1 MRRTHLFALA
11 LSASLAVTQVG
22 SFAESPAGGGPQTP
36 ESALAERRAAVD
48 AKASKLSAA
57 ELAREHYTVGVWA
70 REQRLED
77 AARAEFKAA
86 IAADP
91 GHEPSH
97 AALGD
102 VKIVDVKLGEK
113 WVPFDEAMKAKGLVF
128 RQDRWVLREEA
139 EILDLPAKERALRSE
154 QHAKVAK
161 LLGTYANGAAL
172 PRKLALESLGTIE
185 DRFKLEPMAYA
196 LRAKS
201 KDVRVLAA
209 QELGRLANRRA
220 LKPLI
225 YRAINDDDET
235 VRGAA
240 VDAAVAI
247 GDANLAAP
255 FVKALASEDA
265 EKRMAAAVAL
275 ARIGDARSV
284 RYLVWRL
291 EAYGGGGARGF
302 SFFGNQLTYIQ
313 DFDVEVAQ
321 TAFIADPV
329 VGTIQEGIVLDA
341 QVVGTQQISEWVERE
356 VYYGALAKLTGETDV
371 KKDTASWV
379 AWWREHG
386 EEFEKKALAAK

>member
-1 MRRTHLFALA
+1 MRRTHQFVLA
-11 LSASLAVTQVG
+11 LSASLALSRSGT
-22 SFAESPAGGGPQTP
+22 FAETPAGGGPQTP
-36 ESALAERRAAVD
+36 ESALAERRAAVA
-48 AKASKLSAA
+48 AKAEKLSAA
-57 ELAREHYTVGVWA
+57 DLAREHYTLGAWA

-86 IAADP
+86 LAADP
-91 GHEPSH
+91 AHEASH

-102 VKIVDVKLGEK
+102 VKLGET
-113 WVPFDEAMKAKGLVF
+113 WVPFEDAMKAKGLVF

-154 QHAKVAK
+154 QHAKVTK

-172 PRKLALESLGTIE
+172 PRKLALESLGTVE

-225 YRAINDDDET
+225 YRAINDDDAT

-255 FVKALASEDA
+255 FVKALASDDA

-371 KKDTASWV
+371 KKDKDAWV

-386 EEFEKKALAAK
+386 EEFEKKALASK